1 MNPMRD
7 QPGSPYGDSTP
18 RSPFSPFSPLSGDE
32 RHRNLADSKT
42 PRSPF
47 SPFSPLSGD
56 ERHKSLAES
65 KFQQALASSG
75 QLDPLSPGSMH
86 HGGHKFHEVFQ
97 MKQGRYDLQ
106 ASKISE
112 MMKSSSLDNAPTQ
125 SLLSVLNGILDE
137 SIERKNGE
145 IPQRVACLLR
155 KVVQEIERRI
165 STQAEHLRT
174 QNNIFKTREEKYQ
187 SRINVLEALASGT
200 GVEHEIATQQL
211 RQIETEKSMWEE
223 KKKNEEEDMVKLMKQ
238 NDQYSLEI
246 SALKQELETTKRK
259 YEQQYSQ
266 IESQTKTEKSKW
278 EEQKKNEE
286 EDMTKLLK
294 ENDQFNLQISALR
307 QELESTRKAYEQQ
320 CSQMES
326 QTMVATTGLESR
338 LKELEQEGK
347 VVNTAKNALEEKVKE
362 LEQMGKEAHTAKNA
376 LEEKMKQLQQMEKET
391 KSANISLEG
400 KIQELEQNLVNWKT
414 KYREME
420 QKSES
425 NHQSWSQKELSYRSF
440 IDNQSQA
447 LQELRFYSRSIKQEI
462 LKVQEN
468 YTEQFSQ
475 LGKKL
480 IELSNAAENYHAVL
494 TENRKLF
501 NELQELKGNIR
512 VFCRVRPF
520 LPGQG
525 APNTVV
531 EYVGEDGELVV
542 TNPTRP
548 GKDGLRQFKFNKVYS
563 PTATQAEVFSDIRP
577 LVRSVLDG
585 YNVCI
590 FAYGQTG
597 SGKTYTM
604 SGPDGSSE
612 EDWGVNYRALNDLF
626 KISQSRKGNISYEV
640 GVQMVEIYNEQ
651 VLDLL
656 SDDNSQKK
664 LGILSTT
671 QQNGL
676 AVPDASM
683 YPVTSTSDVITLM
696 DIGLQNRAVGS
707 TALNERS
714 SRSHSIVTVHVRGK
728 DLKTGS
734 VLYGNLHLVDLAG
747 SERVDRSEVTG
758 DRLREA
764 QHINKSLSS
773 LGDVIFSLASK
784 SSHVPYRNSKLTQ
797 LLQTSLGGRAKTL
810 MFVQLNPDATSYS
823 ESMSTLKFA
832 ERVSGVELGAAKTS
846 KEGKDVRDLMEQLAS
861 LKDTIARK
869 DEEIERLHQVKDTQH
884 HTQRLQKPMM
894 RRKSLGH
901 TDDINSDTG
910 EYSSQ
915 QSRYS
920 VTDGES
926 LASSAEAEYDERLSE
941 ITSDAAS
948 IGTQGSIDVTKRPP
962 RISDRAKPITARS
975 STSVARPLDKLRK
988 VATRTTST
996 VAKVT
1001 GLTSS
1006 SKGLASSSIKK
1017 TGSTTSSLAKSSKRW
1032 A

>member
-7 QPGSPYGDSTP
+7 QSGSPYGDSTP
-18 RSPFSPFSPLSGDE
+18 RSPFSPFSGDE
-32 RHRNLADSKT
+32 RHRNHVDSKRDTT

-47 SPFSPLSGD
+47 SPFSPVSGD
-56 ERHKSLAES
+56 ERHRTLAES
-65 KFQQALASSG
+65 KFQQALTCS
-75 QLDPLSPGSMH
+75 DPSSPGSMH

-112 MMKSSSLDNAPTQ
+112 MMKSNSLDNAPTQ
-125 SLLSVLNGILDE
+125 SLLSVVNGILDE

-187 SRINVLEALASGT
+187 SRINVLEALASGS
-200 GVEHEIATQQL
+200 GKESEIATQQL
-211 RQIETEKSMWEE
+211 RQIKTEKSTWEE
-223 KKKNEEEDMVKLMKQ
+223 KKKNGEEDML
-238 NDQYSLEI
+238 
-246 SALKQELETTKRK
+246 
-259 YEQQYSQ
+259 
-266 IESQTKTEKSKW
+266 
-278 EEQKKNEE
+278 
-286 EDMTKLLK
+286 KLLK
-294 ENDQFNLQISALR
+294 ENCQYDLEISALR
-307 QELESTRKAYEQQ
+307 QELETTKREYKQQ

-326 QTMVATTGLESR
+326 QTMTEKTKWEEQWKNEEEDMAKLSKENDQFNLEVSALRKELDKTKKAYEQQCLQMQSQTTLATTGLESR
-338 LKELEQEGK
+338 LKELEQERK
-347 VVNTAKNALEEKVKE
+347 EANTAKTSLEEKVNE
-362 LEQMGKEAHTAKNA
+362 LEKMGKEAHTAKEA
-376 LEEKMKQLQQMEKET
+376 LEEKLKELQEMEKET
-391 KSANISLEG
+391 KSVNTSLEG
-400 KIQELEQNLVNWKT
+400 KIQELEDNLVNWKN
-414 KYREME
+414 KVKEMDE
-420 QKSES
+420 VSES
-425 NHQSWSQKELSYRSF
+425 KQQSWSQKEVSYRRF
-440 IDNQSQA
+440 IDYQSQT
-447 LQELRFYSRSIKQEI
+447 LEELRLYSSSIKQEI

-475 LGKKL
+475 LGNKL

-525 APNTVV
+525 APDTVV
-531 EYVGEDGELVV
+531 EYIGEDGELVV

-548 GKDGLRQFKFNKVYS
+548 GKDGLRKFRFNKVYS
-563 PTATQAEVFSDIRP
+563 PAANQAEVFTDIKP

-585 YNVCI
+585 FNVCI

-604 SGPDGSSE
+604 TGPDGASE

-626 KISQSRKGNISYEV
+626 KISQSRKGNINYEV

-656 SDDNSQKK
+656 SDDR
-664 LGILSTT
+664 ILSTT
-671 QQNGL
+671 SQNGL

-683 YPVTSTSDVITLM
+683 YPVKSTSDVITLM
-696 DIGLQNRAVGS
+696 DIGLQNRSVGA
-707 TALNERS
+707 TAMNERS

-728 DLKTGS
+728 DTKTGS

-747 SERVDRSEVTG
+747 SERVDRSEVKG

-784 SSHVPYRNSKLTQ
+784 SSHIPYRNSKLTQ
-797 LLQTSLGGRAKTL
+797 LLQSSLGGQAKTL
-810 MFVQLNPDATSYS
+810 MFVQLNPDAISYS

-832 ERVSGVELGAAKTS
+832 ERVSGVELGAAKSS
-846 KEGKDVRDLMEQLAS
+846 KDGKDVRDLMEQLAS

-869 DEEIERLHQVKDTQH
+869 DEEIERLHSVKDSH
-884 HTQRLQKPMM
+884 LPHRPQKQMV
-894 RRKSLGH
+894 RIKSLGQ
-901 TDDINSDTG
+901 TDDINSETG

-915 QSRYS
+915 SRHA

-926 LASSAEAEYDERLSE
+926 LASSVEAESEERLSE
-941 ITSDAAS
+941 VTSDAAS
-948 IGTQGSIDVTKRPP
+948 IGTQGSPDVARRPP
-962 RISDRAKPITARS
+962 KVSDRAKTTTSRS
-975 STSVARPLDKLRK
+975 SAVTRPFDKLRK

-996 VAKVT
+996 VSKVA
-1001 GLTSS
+1001 S
-1006 SKGLASSSIKK
+1006 GLASSSSKK
-1017 TGSTTSSLAKSSKRW
+1017 TSNASSLSKSSKRW